1 MRRSTISLDFTLH
14 TYCNMNC
21 SFCFEDKGNG
31 ISIKDNRIDLERI
44 RSLPEKAIHAIRDKL
59 KYITDDTVEILIYGG
74 ELFADELPDSLFDE
88 YRNFLER
95 MMQLIWAE
103 RPDLRII
110 PVVITNGIYE
120 NYDRV
125 DRFIYDNHCVVEL
138 SYDACGRFQCDR
150 ERERWLM
157 SLNHFIGK
165 FPLFI
170 SISNKKPDIDA
181 YIRGDKYFEYI
192 PKTIGIEISE
202 YVPNLNYQEYLPS
215 DDDIYN
221 FYKWCIDTG
230 HFNVS
235 SVGELFSEKRT
246 PCNPLTEFLF
256 FPNLPDQQE
265 WMYLCN
271 MCAPFSKEEYYGE
284 YRKCMC
290 ANCPD
295 AIDTARSHKR
305 GCVYCEYN
313 GNCVKMCTLP
323 YMFSKYKM
331 NDVCPIFQIL
341 KYIES
346 DDSIIKRY
354 HSWKEEFDRFNDQ
367 FSYGDIYEKH
377 VL

>member
-1 MRRSTISLDFTLH
+1 MNNTIIELSFSLHDR
-14 TYCNMNC
+14 CNLRC
-21 SFCFEDKGNG
+21 GFCFQPHSKN
-31 ISIKDNRIDLERI
+31 IDIPYI
-44 RSLPEKAIHAIRDKL
+44 RNIPTLYEKELEKALNFSNSNEIHIR
-59 KYITDDTVEILIYGG
+59 VYGG
-74 ELFADELPDSLFDE
+74 ELFSDDIPDEIFKE
-88 YRNFLER
+88 YVTFTNEL
-95 MMQLIWAE
+95 
-103 RPDLRII
+103 LR
-110 PVVITNGIYE
+110 VVTKVKKNGNVTFFWGTNAIFSKRS
-120 NYDRV
+120 RV
-125 DRFIYDNHCVVEL
+125 EEVLKSHRARL
-138 SYDACGRFQCDR
+138 APSYDAMHRFNVNQKQIWYDNIR
-150 ERERWLM
+150 YFSNKNLL
-157 SLNHFIGK
+157 SS
-165 FPLFI
+165 I
-170 SISNKKPDIDA
+170 SIMLIKPCIEKYIHGDDYFNKIDKN
-181 YIRGDKYFEYI
+181 IWIDVNQ
-192 PKTIGIEISE
+192 